1 MNVVK
6 GASGE
11 ACGFFSAFGEAF
23 LFIATST
30 ARPIVHMMMTG
41 FGQDCIRTRRS
52 RRQARFE
59 VPS

>member
-30 ARPIVHMMMTG
+30 ARPVVHMMMTG
-41 FGQDCIRTRRS
+41 FD
-52 RRQARFE
+52 
-59 VPS
+59 